1 MLTICQ
7 CHPWLY
13 LHSQCPVPM
22 SSHQIP
28 LPENLWAGSFTCQLQ
43 GASQRN
49 AKIFLRR
56 QMTQE
61 APILIFSLNC
71 LSLLGILKEG
81 EIWPH
86 NKKSSF
92 KDQNL
97 GLRITFEIKKNNNF
111 KATYL
116 LIYVLTDKFSLGLNP
131 KMLQRLLNHSLPF
144 SGH

>member
-22 SSHQIP
+22 SFHQIP
-28 LPENLWAGSFTCQLQ
+28 LPENLWAGPITCQLQ

-61 APILIFSLNC
+61 AHILIFSLNC
-71 LSLLGILKEG
+71 LSLLGTLKEG

-86 NKKSSF
+86 YKKSSF

-97 GLRITFEIKKNNNF
+97 GLPITFEIKKNNNF

-131 KMLQRLLNHSLPF
+131 KMLQRLLNHGLPF